1 MNEKAVI
8 NQSDKFSSQ
17 KNKSVKPG
25 KNQKYNRR
33 FSIMLVALPLF
44 LFVTIIV
51 AVALGPVTIHP
62 LTVWEIILS
71 NIPFLDQFSSGEWTN
86 AEQNIAWE
94 IRLPRVLL
102 GVIVGAGLSLA
113 GTGIQALVRNSLADP
128 YILGVSSGASVGAT
142 LVILVGAFDL
152 FGQYALSFA
161 AFVGALLSVILVFY
175 LGQVNGRISTT
186 RLLLSGIALSMIL
199 SAVTDF
205 IVISAPDDDKIHS
218 ALFWMMGSLAGANW
232 SGLPIAAIA
241 VVATFFFLWIQSRSL
256 NLLLMGEETAATL
269 GLNIH
274 VFQKVLIVVVSLL
287 TGVLV
292 AVSGAIG
299 FVGLM
304 IPHISRLL
312 VGSDHK
318 KVLVISL
325 FLGAIFMIWADV
337 VARLALA
344 PEEIPIGVVT
354 ALSGGP
360 FFIWLLR
367 KSTYSFGG
375 ES

>member
-1 MNEKAVI
+1 A
-8 NQSDKFSSQ
+8 NQ
-17 KNKSVKPG
+17 NPLSV
-25 KNQKYNRR
+25 
-33 FSIMLVALPLF
+33 S
-44 LFVTIIV
+44 T
-51 AVALGPVTIHP
+51 
-62 LTVWEIILS
+62 E
-71 NIPFLDQFSSGEWTN
+71 
-86 AEQNIAWE
+86 
-94 IRLPRVLL
+94 
-102 GVIVGAGLSLA
+102 
-113 GTGIQALVRNSLADP
+113 
-128 YILGVSSGASVGAT
+128 ASEGAT
-142 LVILVGAFDL
+142 LVILVEGVDVIS
-152 FGQYALSFA
+152 QYALTIA
-161 AFVGALLSVILVFY
+161 AFVGKLLSNMLDCDV
-175 LGQVNGRISTT
+175 GQINGRIFTT
-186 RLLLSGIALSMIL
+186 RQMLTGIAISMIL
-199 SAVTDF
+199 RAVTDL
-205 IVISAPDDDKIHS
+205 IVFSAPDDDKIHS

-337 VARLALA
+337 
-344 PEEIPIGVVT
+344 
-354 ALSGGP
+354 
-360 FFIWLLR
+360 
-367 KSTYSFGG
+367 
-375 ES
+375 

>member
-1 MNEKAVI
+1 MSEKAVI
-8 NQSDKFSSQ
+8 DQSEEFSSQ
-17 KNKSVKPG
+17 KNNPVKKAEKQ
-25 KNQKYNRR
+25 KNNRR
-33 FSIMLVALPLF
+33 FTLMLITLPIL

-62 LTVWEIILS
+62 LIVWEIILS
-71 NIPFLDQFSSGEWTN
+71 HLPFLDSFSSGEWTN
-86 AEQNIAWE
+86 ADQNIVWE

-102 GVIVGAGLSLA
+102 GVLVGAGLSLA

-152 FGQYALSFA
+152 FGNYALSFA
-161 AFVGALLSVILVFY
+161 AFIGALLSVILVFY
-175 LGQVNGRISTT
+175 LGQVGGRISTT

-218 ALFWMMGSLAGANW
+218 ALFWMMGSLAGASW
-232 SGLPIAAIA
+232 SGLPIAVIA
-241 VVATFFFLWIQSRSL
+241 VVATFIFLWVQSRSL

-325 FLGAIFMIWADV
+325 FLGALFMIWADV